1 MSSKEVTIRPA
12 TKKDIPGVDSLWEE
26 AAQYHGELDSRL
38 MMRFEDT
45 RAITELHTKQL
56 TADQSLFLVAISEE
70 VVVGYVI
77 ARIVETQPHHHIQRV
92 GVVDGMGVTSDFRG
106 RGIGSALYE
115 RVLNWML
122 TNQIERLDT
131 YVATKN
137 PRAQAFWKRKGFVPR
152 MYQIS
157 LDLTSK

>member
-1 MSSKEVTIRPA
+1 MSNKEATIRPA
-12 TKKDIPGVDSLWEE
+12 AQEDIPSVDALWKE

-45 RAITELHTKQL
+45 QAITKFHTKQL
-56 TADQSLFLVAISEE
+56 AADQSLFLVAISEE

-77 ARIVETQPHHHIQRV
+77 ARIVESPPHHHIQRV
-92 GVVDGMGVTSDFRG
+92 GVVDGMGVTSGFRG
-106 RGIGSALYE
+106 KGIGSALYE

-122 TNQIERLDT
+122 MNQIERLDT

-152 MYQIS
+152 MHQIS